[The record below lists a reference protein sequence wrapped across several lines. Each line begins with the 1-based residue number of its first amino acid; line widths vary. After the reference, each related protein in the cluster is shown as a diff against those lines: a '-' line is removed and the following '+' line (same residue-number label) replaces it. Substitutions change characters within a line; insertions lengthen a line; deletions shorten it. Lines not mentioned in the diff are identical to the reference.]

1 MEMEPALPIVALRTP
16 EVAAARGIYTPY
28 ELSQASNIPW
38 RTAQEYLNDVP
49 IRVTRDT
56 LARICQGLQCHIA
69 DLFYIYT
76 GEFAPPPLELNVQ
89 PIHNVS
95 FRLLVKERAVA
106 QNFRSAG
113 HLATVAGLCRGP
125 TMELWR
131 DRTSN
136 FDRKRT
142 LPRLYVALRCTSITD
157 LIEMRVGTSSEGS
170 QRQQALVAA

>member
-1 MEMEPALPIVALRTP
+1 MEIEQALPTVALRTP
-16 EVAAARGIYTPY
+16 DVAAARGIYTPH
-28 ELSQASNIPW
+28 ELSQACNIPW

-56 LARICQGLQCHIA
+56 LARICQGLQCHIT

-76 GEFAPPPLELNVQ
+76 GEYAPPPIKLGTQ
-89 PIHNVS
+89 PIYNVS
-95 FRLLVKERAVA
+95 FRLRVKERAVA
-106 QNFRSAG
+106 QNLRSAG

-125 TMELWR
+125 AIELWR
-131 DRTSN
+131 DRTGK

-157 LIEMRVGTSSEGS
+157 LIEMRVDTSSES
-170 QRQQALVAA
+170 SRRQQSLVAA